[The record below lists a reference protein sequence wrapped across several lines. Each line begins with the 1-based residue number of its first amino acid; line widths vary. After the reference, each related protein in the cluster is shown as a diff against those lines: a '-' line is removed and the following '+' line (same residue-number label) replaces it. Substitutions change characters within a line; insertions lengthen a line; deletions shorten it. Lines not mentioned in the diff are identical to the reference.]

1 MLTTITVNGSEGY
14 DFLAHL
20 GARFH
25 GALPPALAAM
35 VASRGFA
42 EGSAESITHA
52 PDLEEPI
59 SIQVDAGHAE
69 EIAAF
74 VEELVHAGYGN
85 TPLPLLFS
93 AQTGDLVLVVRDVL
107 AELQVGKREPKTW
120 QLVARGTRGRMVARR
135 GDVGKLLVLDGP
147 AAREHVYVSDRSTTR
162 ARPIAQRQ
170 FLR

>member
-20 GARFH
+20 RRPGARFH
-25 GALPPALAAM
+25 GSLPPALAAM
-35 VASRGFA
+35 VD
-42 EGSAESITHA
+42 HA
-52 PDLEEPI
+52 GDPEDPH
-59 SIQVDAGHAE
+59 SVQVEARQAE

-74 VEELVHAGYGN
+74 VDDLVHAGYGSS
-85 TPLPLLFS
+85 PLPLLFS
-93 AQTGDLVLVVRDVL
+93 AQTGDLVLVVRDALV
-107 AELQVGKREPKTW
+107 ELHVGKRESRTW
-120 QLVARGTRGRMVARR
+120 QLVGRGTRGRMVARR

-147 AAREHVYVSDRSTTR
+147 IARDHVYVSDRCTTR